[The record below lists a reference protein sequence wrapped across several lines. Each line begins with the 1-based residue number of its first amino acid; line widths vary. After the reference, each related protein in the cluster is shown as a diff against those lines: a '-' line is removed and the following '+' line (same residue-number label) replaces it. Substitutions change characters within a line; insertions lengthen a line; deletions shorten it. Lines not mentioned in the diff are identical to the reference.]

1 MKFILQIE
9 VDSFEEAEQI
19 VASLRHSASPAAV
32 AQVEAQVQVDD
43 AGPSDAE
50 SPAKKYFPETTNVAA
65 EPEAPKRRGR
75 PRKEQAAPLV
85 VQEEAHEAAMSS
97 GDPEKSEPEQPLSI
111 DHVREAL
118 RGVQANGIGDVP
130 KQLALLQKYGAQR
143 VTELKPENYADFI
156 ADCKAA

>member
-19 VASLRHSASPAAV
+19 VASLRHSAPPAAV
-32 AQVEAQVQVDD
+32 TQVEAQVTSSFS
-43 AGPSDAE
+43 AGDMTEAAAQGFRDGRETASNEPQAE
-50 SPAKKYFPETTNVAA
+50 VTA
-65 EPEAPKRRGR
+65 KRRGR
-75 PRKEQAAPLV
+75 PRKEQAASVESMSTSSVPS
-85 VQEEAHEAAMSS
+85 EESS
-97 GDPEKSEPEQPLSI
+97 TEQPLSI
-111 DHVREAL
+111 DDVREAL

-143 VTELKPENYADFI
+143 VTELKADNYAAFI